1 MEAVLCVAEKP
12 SLAAAI
18 STFLSKGEFTTRKG
32 ETDVH
37 EFSRHFNGKTARF
50 RVTSVKGH
58 MYNLDFEQSYQS
70 WDRPP
75 RELFN
80 AGTVKAPTSGAVCGH
95 IRKEA
100 SGCSHLV
107 LFLDCDREGENICF
121 EVMHNALPAM
131 RPPGG
136 EKKQRVWRAF
146 FSAVSEA
153 SLSAA
158 MVSLREPNEHEA
170 SAVDAR
176 QELDLKVGVAFTRF
190 LTQHCNDHFKRL
202 GSNTVSF
209 GPCQTPTLG
218 FVVRRHRENVQFASE
233 PFFSIGLA
241 LAPAIGSDGNTPN
254 ATARNATSDAHVEE
268 RRIDITSGEAY
279 TKAEFVE
286 FYGGEIEWNM
296 AQVDLGSSACSGS
309 SAVMGKANS
318 QAALALEVEWDR
330 GRVFDRDVV
339 VACLELVRVAGS
351 ARLESLTESE
361 ETRVRPSGL
370 NTVQMLKL
378 CSKALGMGAQR
389 AMSVAE
395 TLYMAGYL
403 SYPRTESSAYPRGFD
418 FISLVSV
425 QQDHPDWGAH
435 AQWLLQGQNID
446 MRHRGIDA
454 GDHPPITPTEVAP
467 TRDQLASCG
476 GLEAIKL
483 YTLVTRTF
491 LASLTPDAKLR
502 VAKAEFIAGGE
513 RFNATGKELVEEGW
527 LKVMPHLAPQTSPL
541 PPWLSTSDRAAG
553 MTLRFAEEPHLTEGV
568 TQPPGPISE
577 SELIGEMEK
586 HGIGTDASIPAHIGT
601 IESRR
606 YVRVVGQRRFEPT
619 PLGLALID
627 GINSI
632 DSELVLPT
640 VRSHVE
646 AQLEL
651 IAKGKARRAEVV
663 AHVLKEFEAKFDF
676 LASNVGRL
684 TEVLRTSFG
693 GGPQSAHVQLA
704 CEEIGGNGNDNGSA
718 AIESTGKSMVGKPLC
733 RSANSGYLL
742 HLTTSPAPALVDP
755 RTGDTW
761 KLPVGGSFKAYYER
775 RCPLCSF
782 ELLLYSPNGR
792 GPTRTYPLCPQCF
805 NGEKKVAS
813 ASRVSSCPHDESH
826 PIVANLA
833 CCACPETV
841 DQGGKLLLDPSGGP
855 NWRLI
860 SSRCSYVMP
869 LPPFVHSVSIAEA
882 CGCAVTCR
890 KLRIEFQRNR
900 SPLLDGQL
908 THEGCP
914 MSDEL
919 IQALCDSAMPTSRGG
934 KGGRNAGGK
943 GGGGRGGGGSRGS
956 GGKGDG
962 GRVGGGG
969 KGGGRGKGGGG
980 KGGAGGGKGGGS
992 KGSGGTDG
1000 EGKAKGGAG
1009 ACADHSFT

>member
-1 MEAVLCVAEKP
+1 M
-12 SLAAAI
+12 
-18 STFLSKGEFTTRKG
+18 
-32 ETDVH
+32 
-37 EFSRHFNGKTARF
+37 
-50 RVTSVKGH
+50 
-58 MYNLDFEQSYQS
+58 
-70 WDRPP
+70 
-75 RELFN
+75 
-80 AGTVKAPTSGAVCGH
+80 
-95 IRKEA
+95 
-100 SGCSHLV
+100 
-107 LFLDCDREGENICF
+107 
-121 EVMHNALPAM
+121 
-131 RPPGG
+131 
-136 EKKQRVWRAF
+136 
-146 FSAVSEA
+146 
-153 SLSAA
+153 
-158 MVSLREPNEHEA
+158 
-170 SAVDAR
+170 
-176 QELDLKVGVAFTRF
+176 
-190 LTQHCNDHFKRL
+190 
-202 GSNTVSF
+202 
-209 GPCQTPTLG
+209 
-218 FVVRRHRENVQFASE
+218 
-233 PFFSIGLA
+233 
-241 LAPAIGSDGNTPN
+241 
-254 ATARNATSDAHVEE
+254 
-268 RRIDITSGEAY
+268 
-279 TKAEFVE
+279 
-286 FYGGEIEWNM
+286 
-296 AQVDLGSSACSGS
+296 
-309 SAVMGKANS
+309 
-318 QAALALEVEWDR
+318 EWDR

-684 TEVLRTSFG
+684 TEVLLTSFG

-718 AIESTGKSMVGKPLC
+718 AIEHRQSMLGKPLC

-742 HLTTSPAPALVDP
+742 PHNRQRRLDASRELEDACRWQLQGILRAPRLFAA
-755 RTGDTW
+755 R
-761 KLPVGGSFKAYYER
+761 A
-775 RCPLCSF
+775 
-782 ELLLYSPNGR
+782 LLYSPNGR
-792 GPTRTYPLCPQCF
+792 GPTRTYPLCPQCLTKRRWPRRA
-805 NGEKKVAS
+805 GCQA
-813 ASRVSSCPHDESH
+813 AHTMSR
-826 PIVANLA
+826 
-833 CCACPETV
+833 T
-841 DQGGKLLLDPSGGP
+841 
-855 NWRLI
+855 R
-860 SSRCSYVMP
+860 SSRT
-869 LPPFVHSVSIAEA
+869 LPAARAP
-882 CGCAVTCR
+882 R
-890 KLRIEFQRNR
+890 LWLRR
-900 SPLLDGQL
+900 
-908 THEGCP
+908 
-914 MSDEL
+914 
-919 IQALCDSAMPTSRGG
+919 QAA
-934 KGGRNAGGK
+934 A
-943 GGGGRGGGGSRGS
+943 
-956 GGKGDG
+956 
-962 GRVGGGG
+962 
-969 KGGGRGKGGGG
+969 
-980 KGGAGGGKGGGS
+980 
-992 KGSGGTDG
+992 
-1000 EGKAKGGAG
+1000 
-1009 ACADHSFT
+1009 